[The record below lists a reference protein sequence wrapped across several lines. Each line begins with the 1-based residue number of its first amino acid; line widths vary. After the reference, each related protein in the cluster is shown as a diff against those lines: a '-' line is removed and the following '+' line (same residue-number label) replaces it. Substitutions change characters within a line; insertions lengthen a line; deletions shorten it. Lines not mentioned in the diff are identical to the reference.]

1 MASSLSE
8 ITLKHHACLVAL
20 EKVIKILKPFADDFV
35 MVGGWVPYFLTQV
48 EAGEPAHPGSAD
60 LDFAFDPSR
69 ITLQRRA
76 EVFEALQKGG
86 CKVRTLVDDIY
97 IPMSFTMRVGYK
109 GRTVPVA
116 IDILGL
122 EDPGQHVIAKRHL
135 QLALKQSEK
144 LKVSVGRRRF
154 EIRVSGAAATF
165 ALKALAFG
173 SRKNGKDAW
182 DMFYLISFYRDGT
195 DALAKEVRALMRG
208 GVMRQ
213 TIESVSFWFA
223 TPNSLGPRMAAQFAN
238 PGGTVAARNVLAGQV
253 QAAFSSFLTKV
264 SPGS

>member
-1 MASSLSE
+1 MASTLSE
-8 ITLKHHACLVAL
+8 ISLKHDACLIAL
-20 EKVIKILKPFADDFV
+20 EKVVKLLQPFADDFV

-48 EAGEPAHPGSAD
+48 DEGGLEHPGSAD

-76 EVFEALQKGG
+76 EIFEALVRGG
-86 CKVRTLVDDIY
+86 CKVRTLVEDIY
-97 IPMSFTMRVGYK
+97 IPMSFVMNVPFR
-109 GRTVPVA
+109 GRRVPVA

-135 QLALKQSEK
+135 KLALKQSEK
-144 LKVSVGRRRF
+144 LKVNVGKRRF

-182 DMFYLISFYRDGT
+182 DMFYLISFYRGGVDE
-195 DALAKEVRALMRG
+195 LAKEVRALMKG
-208 GVMRQ
+208 TVMRQ
-213 TIESVSFWFA
+213 TIQSVTHWFSSPGA
-223 TPNSLGPRMAAQFAN
+223 IGPRSAAQFAN
-238 PGGTVAARNVLAGQV
+238 PGGNASAQSILAGQV
-253 QAAFSSFLTKV
+253 YAAFESFLLKV
-264 SPGS
+264 NQL